1 MRINLPLEFLFAIG
15 MFLLTI
21 SLFIYATI
29 IKRLLVLIE
38 KKGIWIMFVLSGIVL
53 LFGTFIHFYRIT
65 YFGKLLSHVDPE
77 DLFPLLLQMLK
88 FTSVE
93 SWIILAAGLISLIG
107 SGVYFRWISR

>member
-21 SLFIYATI
+21 SLFIYGTI

-38 KKGIWIMFVLSGIVL
+38 RKGIWMMFVLSGIIL
-53 LFGTFIHFYRIT
+53 LLGTFIHFYRIT
-65 YFGKLLSHVDPE
+65 YFSTLLSHVDSE

-88 FTSVE
+88 FTSIE
-93 SWIILAAGLISLIG
+93 SWVILAAGFISLVG